1 MSLRI
6 SMSTQHTFEC
16 LIKDHIL
23 INVPYRVS
31 HNGMPFSR
39 RLKMIEKRNLLV
51 KTMLNYY
58 QDHPPF
64 HFIAFNFIKIFN
76 KCSNLTH
83 VGLQDSAEEFD
94 PHCYEISQ
102 MVFFT
107 FIMVPKVHLNP
118 SFLWE

>member
-1 MSLRI
+1 MRY
-6 SMSTQHTFEC
+6 
-16 LIKDHIL
+16 
-23 INVPYRVS
+23 YRVS

-107 FIMVPKVHLNP
+107 FIMVPKVRLCH